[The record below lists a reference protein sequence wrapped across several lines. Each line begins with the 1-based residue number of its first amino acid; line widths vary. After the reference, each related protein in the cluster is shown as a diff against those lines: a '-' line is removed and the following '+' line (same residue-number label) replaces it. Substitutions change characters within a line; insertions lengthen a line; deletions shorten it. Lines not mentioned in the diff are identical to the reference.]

1 MTASLLNTMDW
12 LAPLARIQRED
23 VYSLVS
29 VAGSVRV
36 TQYSHQTNTAY
47 KFIPPKGVHVMV
59 PKSVFAADQVAAISR
74 QTRTGS

>member
-1 MTASLLNTMDW
+1 MRLKRG
-12 LAPLARIQRED
+12 ARFTLKPRWTTTDE

-36 TQYSHQTNTAY
+36 TQYSHQTNTNY
-47 KFIPPKGVHVMV
+47 TSKPPKGVHTMV
-59 PKSVFAADQVAAISR
+59 PKNVFTPDQAASISR